1 MLIYGRHPTLTALR
15 EGQVRQLF
23 LAHGIERA
31 ARAEFEREAARFG
44 VPVELV
50 PRIQLDQAVRTTQHQ
65 GVAAE
70 IAELAYADPDA
81 PFDLALERRE
91 RLLLVC
97 LDGVTDPRNY
107 GAIVRSAEALGA
119 HGVVTE
125 ARRSAPL
132 SPVVAKTA
140 AGATAHLPLLQVTNL
155 PRYLAE
161 LKDRAVWVY
170 GADAAREG
178 GATRGPREVD
188 WSRDV
193 ALVIGAEGEGLRR
206 VVRAACDELVEVP
219 LRGRTPSLNA
229 SVAAALLIHEALMAR
244 EAEAEAEAGA
254 EAEAEARAEAEAEAR
269 AEAEAEARADRR
281 PRRG

>member
-1 MLIYGRHPTLTALR
+1 MLIYGRHAVLTALR
-15 EGQVRQLF
+15 EGQVRRLF
-23 LAHGIERA
+23 LAMGIDRSVHAELTGEARRA
-31 ARAEFEREAARFG
+31 GVVAED
-44 VPVELV
+44 L
-50 PRIQLDQAVRTTQHQ
+50 PRIDLDRALRTTTHQ

-70 IAELAYADPDA
+70 VAPLAYADPEA
-81 PFDLALERRE
+81 PFELARERGE

-97 LDGVTDPRNY
+97 LDHVTDPRNY

-132 SPVVAKTA
+132 SPVVAKTS

-155 PRYLAE
+155 PRALADW
-161 LKDRAVWVY
+161 KKRGVWVY
-170 GADAAREG
+170 GADAT
-178 GATRGPREVD
+178 GASGPRALD
-188 WSRDV
+188 WARDV

-206 VVRAACDELVEVP
+206 VVRGACDELVAVP

-244 EAEAEAEAGA
+244 DAAAAAGGGA
-254 EAEAEARAEAEAEAR
+254 AVKREE
-269 AEAEAEARADRR
+269 DLPW
-281 PRRG
+281 PRS